1 MTGRPSSSTCSG
13 ASLARGTSTGTAP
26 TVTGARPP
34 WPVSCTSGGFSAAAR
49 SRTCGRCRPPGSRPP
64 ACGPATAPRCAS
76 TTRRSGPGG
85 RPGSTRSTGASDASS
100 AGRRTVASC
109 WTGSTTTRRNAGASA
124 TSRRT
129 PSAGPAGYPRTAA
142 APGALTSRCSS
153 AAGTMADARA
163 AFLDAAS
170 TAVQL
175 LERRELTERWQ
186 QDSVLPQFAVAA
198 LAGHLLRG
206 MTTVEQYLDGPEPD
220 GAGISADRYFHT
232 VIRSADIDDP
242 AHQAIRGRG
251 AEAAAGGPAA
261 LASEARAALGRLS
274 PRLAEMH
281 AGRRLRVAGGL
292 VMTLDEY
299 LRTRVVELVVHA
311 DDLAASLGV
320 ELAPPQP
327 ATCTIAIDVLVGVA
341 RIRHGDMA
349 VLRALARR
357 ERDQVQALRV
367 L

>member
-1 MTGRPSSSTCSG
+1 
-13 ASLARGTSTGTAP
+13 
-26 TVTGARPP
+26 
-34 WPVSCTSGGFSAAAR
+34 
-49 SRTCGRCRPPGSRPP
+49 
-64 ACGPATAPRCAS
+64 
-76 TTRRSGPGG
+76 
-85 RPGSTRSTGASDASS
+85 
-100 AGRRTVASC
+100 
-109 WTGSTTTRRNAGASA
+109 
-124 TSRRT
+124 
-129 PSAGPAGYPRTAA
+129 
-142 APGALTSRCSS
+142 
-153 AAGTMADARA
+153 MADARA

-175 LERRELTERWQ
+175 LERPELTERWQ

-206 MTTVEQYLDGPEPD
+206 MTTVEQYLDGPEPN

-357 ERDQVQALRV
+357 ERDPVQALRV

>member
-1 MTGRPSSSTCSG
+1 
-13 ASLARGTSTGTAP
+13 
-26 TVTGARPP
+26 
-34 WPVSCTSGGFSAAAR
+34 
-49 SRTCGRCRPPGSRPP
+49 
-64 ACGPATAPRCAS
+64 
-76 TTRRSGPGG
+76 
-85 RPGSTRSTGASDASS
+85 
-100 AGRRTVASC
+100 
-109 WTGSTTTRRNAGASA
+109 
-124 TSRRT
+124 
-129 PSAGPAGYPRTAA
+129 
-142 APGALTSRCSS
+142 
-153 AAGTMADARA
+153 MADARA

-175 LERRELTERWQ
+175 LERGELAERWQ

-220 GAGISADRYFHT
+220 GAGISAASYFHT
-232 VIRSADIDDP
+232 VIRSADISDP
-242 AHQAIRGRG
+242 AQQAIRGRG

-274 PRLAEMH
+274 PRLSEMD
-281 AGRRLRVAGGL
+281 AGRHLRVAGGL

-311 DDLAASLGV
+311 DDLAASLRV
-320 ELAPPQP
+320 ELAPPRP
-327 ATCTIAIDVLVGVA
+327 ATCTVAIDVLVGVA
-341 RIRHGDMA
+341 RIRHGDLA

-357 ERDQVQALRV
+357 ERDPVQALRV